1 MPKPRKSLLYA
12 NISTPQE
19 ELRIEDGMLT
29 DEEDDEDQL
38 FTKKDSK
45 MMVSEISTAINEALK
60 PLTQR
65 IVKLEARMN
74 KIENNISD
82 MVSDEAFNAVSD
94 YLGQFDVKIDKMAQ

>member
-1 MPKPRKSLLYA
+1 M
-12 NISTPQE
+12 
-19 ELRIEDGMLT
+19 GT

-65 IVKLEARMN
+65 EKMTYPTHDPVLEV
-74 KIENNISD
+74 ENI
-82 MVSDEAFNAVSD
+82 
-94 YLGQFDVKIDKMAQ
+94 